1 MYICHGFTISKSE
14 YRNVGI
20 VFYSY
25 YSAAHDGNMMD
36 FRLEA
41 SLDLKAENER
51 LQQKV
56 MEHRNRFPAEA
67 SSSKHSPPSQSSS
80 MYVTSSLHSGR
91 DTTSIPVAGPIS
103 HNSSDSSGAFSS
115 AAMISESFSDTTTS
129 NGTDGIEFGKP
140 SLYTP
145 VGSNLEDQID
155 EGSKKKKV
163 SDLVTAEDAILTS
176 YYS

>member
-1 MYICHGFTISKSE
+1 
-14 YRNVGI
+14 
-20 VFYSY
+20 
-25 YSAAHDGNMMD
+25 MMD

-67 SSSKHSPPSQSSS
+67 SSSKRSPPSQTSS

-91 DTTSIPVAGPIS
+91 DTTSIPVSGPI
-103 HNSSDSSGAFSS
+103 SSDSSGAFSS
-115 AAMISESFSDTTTS
+115 VAMLSESFSDTTTS
-129 NGTDGIEFGKP
+129 NGTDGVELGKP
-140 SLYTP
+140 SLYTS

-163 SDLVTAEDAILTS
+163 SDIVTAEDVILMS
-176 YYS
+176 YFL